1 MRRLIGIGP
10 VLLTSIRRRAFAVPR
25 FGLTAFGLSALGLT
39 AFGLVLAG
47 PGAVAPARADD
58 PLSCEFVPSV
68 MDRFLD
74 AHYSF
79 RAVDTKL
86 ADHFVDLYLDRLDPS
101 RSLLL
106 QADADAL
113 KPRLRSLLT
122 EVRTRRCDGI
132 LQIHREMLARH
143 AENEAF
149 SKKFLQDP
157 KFKLDKNTTLE
168 LNPDKRPHPKTP
180 TERDDLR
187 RTLLQF
193 QLANYVMSGTKQEE
207 GRDKLVHRYELIH
220 RRIAKMDDEDK
231 FSAFLDAFAG
241 ALDPHS
247 EYFSQAALEDFSIGM
262 KLSLDGIGAVLRSQD
277 GYTVVNEIVPGGAAD
292 RQGQLHTKDKIV
304 AVAQGATA
312 EAQNVID
319 EDLRDVVRLIRGKK
333 GTQVKLTVLRQAEKA
348 ETLNIVITRDK
359 VDLKE
364 QAAKLSWR
372 DVDAPGKQGR
382 KLKLAVIDL
391 PSFYGG
397 RDDGARQC
405 TDDLRGLLTE
415 ARDKGADGVLLDLSR
430 NGGGLLQ
437 AAVEIGGFFVRTGAI
452 VGVGARERPTD
463 ALEDNDPQVQW
474 AGPMVV
480 LTSRFSASAS
490 EIVSGALKDYRRA
503 VIVGDDRTFGKGTV
517 QNVIDLPPGYGAVKV
532 TTAMFFRPGGDSTQ
546 NKGVEA
552 DIVLPSVVQ
561 HEDFG
566 ESSMPYALAPAH
578 TPAFLASSV
587 NGGAPGNGAWAL
599 VTPEQMGALAKRS
612 AERVLKDP
620 AFTEVAVRI
629 EKAKKAKGVVKL
641 GELMATAEKPKGAG
655 AEKSDDED
663 EEEARRKKGE
673 LTPQA
678 KEALNI
684 LAELAGGP

>member
-1 MRRLIGIGP
+1 MRRPLRNGP
-10 VLLTSIRRRAFAVPR
+10 AS
-25 FGLTAFGLSALGLT
+25 LSPLVLGL
-39 AFGLVLAG
+39 ALFVPGLVRE
-47 PGAVAPARADD
+47 ARAED
-58 PLSCEFVPSV
+58 PLNCEFVPSV

-79 RAVDTKL
+79 RAVDPRL

-106 QADADAL
+106 QAEADAL

-122 EVRTRRCDGI
+122 EVRARRCDGI
-132 LQIHREMLARH
+132 VKIHTEMLARH

-149 SKKFLQDP
+149 TKAYLKDP
-157 KFKLDKNTTLE
+157 KFKLDKSTALE
-168 LNPDKRPHPKTP
+168 LDPDKRSRPKTP
-180 TERDDLR
+180 AERDDLR
-187 RTLLQF
+187 RKLLNF
-193 QLANYVMSGTKQEE
+193 QLANYVMSGTKVEE
-207 GRDKLVHRYELIH
+207 GLEKLVHRYELIN
-220 RRIAKMDDEDK
+220 RRFSKLDDEDK

-292 RQGQLHTKDKIV
+292 RQGQLRTKDKIV
-304 AVAQGATA
+304 AVAQGADG
-312 EAQNVID
+312 EPQNVID

-333 GTQVKLTVLRQAEKA
+333 GSQVRLTVLRQAEKA

-359 VDLKE
+359 IDLKE
-364 QAAKLSWR
+364 QAAKLTWHE
-372 DVDAPGKQGR
+372 VDAPGKPGT
-382 KLKLAVIDL
+382 KLKLALIDL

-405 TDDLRGLLTE
+405 TDDLRALLDE
-415 ARDKGADGVLLDLSR
+415 AREKKADGVLLDLSR

-437 AAVEIGGFFVRTGAI
+437 AAVEIGGYFLRTGAI
-452 VGVGARERPTD
+452 VGVGARGRETD
-463 ALEDNDPQVQW
+463 PLEDNDPQVQW

-490 EIVSGALKDYRRA
+490 EIVAGALKDYRRA

-532 TTAMFFRPGGDSTQ
+532 TTAMFFRPGGESTQ
-546 NKGVEA
+546 NTGVTA
-552 DIVLPSVVQ
+552 DIVLPSVIQ

-566 ESSMPYALAPAH
+566 ENSMHYALPPAR
-578 TPAFLASSV
+578 TPGFLSSSV
-587 NGGAPGNGAWAL
+587 NTAPGGAGAWTL
-599 VTPEQMGALAKRS
+599 VTPERVAALGKASADRVAKNADFAEVAKR
-612 AERVLKDP
+612 V
-620 AFTEVAVRI
+620 
-629 EKAKKAKGVVKL
+629 EKAQKAKGVVKL
-641 GELMATAEKPKGAG
+641 GDLMASVEKDKAGAG
-655 AEKSDDED
+655 KGDANAPDEDD
-663 EEEARRKKGE
+663 EEEQRRKRGE

-678 KEALNI
+678 KEALQI
-684 LAELAGGP
+684 LADLVAAP

>member
-1 MRRLIGIGP
+1 MRRPFRIGHA
-10 VLLTSIRRRAFAVPR
+10 LRALSFVGLAV
-25 FGLTAFGLSALGLT
+25 
-39 AFGLVLAG
+39 AG
-47 PGAVAPARADD
+47 PGAVSVAHAED
-58 PLSCEFVPSV
+58 PLDCNFVPSV

-106 QADADAL
+106 ESEAKSL
-113 KPRLRSLLT
+113 EPRLRSLLT

-132 LQIHREMLARH
+132 GQIHKEMLVRH

-149 SKKFLQDP
+149 TKKFLKDP
-157 KFKLDKNTTLE
+157 KFKLDKSTALE
-168 LNPDKRPHPKTP
+168 LDPDKRERPKTP
-180 TERDDLR
+180 AERDELR
-187 RTLLQF
+187 RKLLQF

-207 GRDKLVHRYELIH
+207 GLEKLVHRYELIH
-220 RRIAKMDDEDK
+220 RRVAKMDDEDK
-231 FSAFLDAFAG
+231 YSGFLDAFAS

-292 RQGQLHTKDKIV
+292 RQGQLRTKDKIV
-304 AVAQGATA
+304 AVAQGTEA

-333 GTQVKLTVLRQAEKA
+333 GTQVKLTVLRQTEKA

-364 QAAKLSWR
+364 QAAKLSWQELE
-372 DVDAPGKQGR
+372 VPGKPGR

-405 TDDLRGLLTE
+405 TDDLRALLSE
-415 ARDKGADGVLLDLSR
+415 AKEKNADGLLLDLSR

-437 AAVEIGGFFVRTGAI
+437 AAVEIGGYFVRTGAI
-452 VGVGARERPTD
+452 VGVGARERATD
-463 ALEDNDPQVQW
+463 PLEDNDPQVQW
-474 AGPMVV
+474 AGPLVV

-490 EIVSGALKDYRRA
+490 EIVTGALKDYRRA
-503 VIVGDDRTFGKGTV
+503 IIVGDDRTFGKGTV
-517 QNVIDLPPGYGAVKV
+517 QNVIDLPPGFGAVKV
-532 TTAMFFRPGGDSTQ
+532 TTAMFFRPGGESTQ
-546 NKGVEA
+546 NTGVEA

-566 ESSMPYALAPAH
+566 ERSMPYALPPAK
-578 TPAFLASSV
+578 TPAFLSSSV
-587 NGGAPGNGAWAL
+587 NAPAGGAGAWSL
-599 VTPEQMGALAKRS
+599 VPPERMATLGKHS
-612 AERVLKDP
+612 AERVAKNTDF
-620 AFTEVAVRI
+620 AEVATRI

-641 GELMATAEKPKGAG
+641 GDLMATADKPKDGAG
-655 AEKSDDED
+655 ADDAED
-663 EEEARRKKGE
+663 EEEKRRKKGE

-684 LAELAGGP
+684 LAELAAGN